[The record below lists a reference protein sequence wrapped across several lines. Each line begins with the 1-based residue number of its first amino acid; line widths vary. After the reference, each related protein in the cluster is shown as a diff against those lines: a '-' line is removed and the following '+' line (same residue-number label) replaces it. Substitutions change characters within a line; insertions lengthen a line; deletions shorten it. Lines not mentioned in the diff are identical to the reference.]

1 MSEDNISQGDGSQD
15 GDPKFLV
22 IPDHCINLRE
32 MLSKLD
38 AISSNQLFQE
48 RAYTANGDW
57 VSILTH
63 PPPTINWEMC
73 RVTHQLHF
81 SPNSKCADWSG
92 GLLVETHTR
101 DAAELEGKGLKR
113 NLVVSLNQGGAW
125 CIQPI
130 VTTRS
135 QLGSLMDREQ
145 NENNPLNLLP
155 LVGMRNI
162 DLEELDLIIQ
172 ENLAPPI
179 YNPTHQETLELL
191 QRDPLFPND
200 LFIGVIEEP
209 LPSPDHSIVTVSP
222 KLINK
227 RDRLVK
233 GKLPQYFN
241 EFEVDHPAGGRILQQ
256 TPAVGGGCTPRG
268 SSSASS

>member
-1 MSEDNISQGDGSQD
+1 MSEDNTSQD
-15 GDPKFLV
+15 GDPKLLS
-22 IPDHCINLRE
+22 IPGHCSNLTT
-32 MLSKLD
+32 MLGKLE
-38 AISSNQLFQE
+38 AVGHHQLFQD

-57 VSILTH
+57 LSILTH
-63 PPPTINWEMC
+63 PPPDINWEMC
-73 RVTHQLHF
+73 RVTHQLEF
-81 SPNSKCADWSG
+81 SPESRFSDYTG
-92 GLLVETHTR
+92 GLLVETHTK

-113 NLVVSLNQGGAW
+113 NLVVSLNQGEAW

-135 QLGSLMDREQ
+135 QLASLMDREQ

-155 LVGMRNI
+155 LVGMQNI
-162 DLEELDLIIQ
+162 NLEELDLIIQ

-209 LPSPDHSIVTVSP
+209 LPSPDPSIVTVSP
-222 KLINK
+222 KLVNK

-233 GKLPQYFN
+233 GKLPPFFN

-256 TPAVGGGCTPRG
+256 TPAVGGGGCTPRG
-268 SSSASS
+268 SSAASS